1 MQIEPRPFLDFYN
14 EHAIIP
20 TNLNLPDQENFF
32 AHRNYLLR
40 TLGVPPL
47 LLKKSKIL
55 EVGPGSGEKM
65 VHLLSLNP
73 SIYSAVDGNLK
84 SCERIK
90 QIASKT
96 NFKGIINVNF
106 IDFFDYSDSELYDL
120 ALSEGTVPFQIDPL
134 KFLSKLLKFLNPGG
148 ILLFT
153 CADEISVLAE
163 LLRRAIVRKLGLLTT
178 NLESSAINISNFFSL
193 DLDHLVGM
201 TRVRTDWAIDQ
212 MIHPWI
218 GEPLSIAS
226 ALTELSN
233 KVRFLGSSPK
243 FSSDWR
249 WYKSPGCIDD
259 ETNKQIISD
268 FISKS
273 HNLVDMRIVS
283 APINNN
289 QNLDLSIFSKNIY
302 DLVRTDEWNKKSDT
316 ILMSSCEKIL
326 DLLPEDAPE
335 TKISL
340 QSFIKFL
347 VSYNPNDLAE
357 FRPWWGRGQQYVSL
371 IKV

>member
-1 MQIEPRPFLDFYN
+1 M
-14 EHAIIP
+14 
-20 TNLNLPDQENFF
+20 
-32 AHRNYLLR
+32 
-40 TLGVPPL
+40 
-47 LLKKSKIL
+47 
-55 EVGPGSGEKM
+55 
-65 VHLLSLNP
+65 
-73 SIYSAVDGNLK
+73 
-84 SCERIK
+84 
-90 QIASKT
+90 
-96 NFKGIINVNF
+96 
-106 IDFFDYSDSELYDL
+106 

-163 LLRRAIVRKLGLLTT
+163 SLRRAIVRKLGLQTT

-212 MIHPWI
+212 MIHPWM

-259 ETNKQIISD
+259 DTNKQIISD

-283 APINNN
+283 APINNK

-347 VSYNPNDLAE
+347 VSCNPIDLAE
-357 FRPWWGRGQQYVSL
+357 FRPWWGRGQQYLSL